1 MLSDHS
7 EAFDDD
13 ALNGTTSNSC
23 EPRVSVD
30 NHEFDARRFLGHL
43 TCENDLEQE
52 EGRFDIDTAQWD
64 RGAVRSEL
72 SPAAPELRTPSAQSD
87 QARGETIENF
97 EQFSGPSR
105 PERHFHTPSIVVSD
119 SANDEVA
126 DGCVRNLSESCSSS
140 PSHTSLEGIQG
151 TAVQDSCTI
160 IAPFPRDTRSRNLD
174 ESLPSNYELATQD
187 RQRPDIPNEVEPQSE
202 TFAVDSLRAFN
213 VDADSTATDAA
224 AAGDYPNTNLLHV
237 KRPRLSSDYPGFQTM
252 ANEFRSSKP
261 RQEQSALF
269 PKFSAVQSSSQTS
282 TYPSPTLSSED
293 SSTYQHRHSVCFRET
308 TPSIQ
313 TALSCNDPNEPLPP
327 ASPSPS
333 ISLKTDDSIAWCLEC
348 PDVSFEGPNRK
359 NSLQR
364 HQRDHHSGR
373 LRLKCLVPKCTVTFA
388 PGRPDNRLRHVGAKH
403 PDFPLP
409 ASTTKRKRSPSS
421 E

>member
-13 ALNGTTSNSC
+13 ALNGTTINSR

-30 NHEFDARRFLGHL
+30 NDEFDAGRFLGHL
-43 TCENDLEQE
+43 TCENDLEEE
-52 EGRFDIDTAQWD
+52 EGRFDSDTAQWD
-64 RGAVRSEL
+64 RDAVHSEL
-72 SPAAPELRTPSAQSD
+72 SPAAPELRTPFARSD
-87 QARGETIENF
+87 QARGETIEIF
-97 EQFSGPSR
+97 EQFGGPSR
-105 PERHFHTPSIVVSD
+105 PKRHFHTPSIVVSD
-119 SANDEVA
+119 SANEVA
-126 DGCVRNLSESCSSS
+126 DGCLRSLPESCSST

-151 TAVQDSCTI
+151 TAVQHSCMFM
-160 IAPFPRDTRSRNLD
+160 AHFPRDTRPRNVNG
-174 ESLPSNYELATQD
+174 SLPTNYELATQD
-187 RQRPDIPNEVEPQSE
+187 RQRPDIPYEVEPQSE
-202 TFAVDSLRAFN
+202 IFAVDSLRAFN
-213 VDADSTATDAA
+213 VDADSTAIDAA
-224 AAGDYPNTNLLHV
+224 AAGDYPDTNLLHV

-261 RQEQSALF
+261 RQEQSANS
-269 PKFSAVQSSSQTS
+269 PKFSAVQSSSQDP

-293 SSTYQHRHSVCFRET
+293 WSSSQHRHSVCSREI

-333 ISLKTDDSIAWCLEC
+333 ISVKTDDSIARCLEC
-348 PDVSFEGPNRK
+348 SDVGFEGPNRK

-373 LRLKCLVPKCTVTFA
+373 SRLKCLVPKCTVTFA

-409 ASTTKRKRSPSS
+409 ASTTKRKRKPGN